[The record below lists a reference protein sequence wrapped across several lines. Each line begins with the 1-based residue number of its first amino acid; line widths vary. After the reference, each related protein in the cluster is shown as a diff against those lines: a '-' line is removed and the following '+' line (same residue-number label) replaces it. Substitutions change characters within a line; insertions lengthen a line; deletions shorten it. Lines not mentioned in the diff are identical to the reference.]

1 MRKYSCLE
9 RLYYFIF
16 ECKDIVNERK
26 IWVKNKLE
34 LK

>member
-16 ECKDIVNERK
+16 ECRNIVNERK
-26 IWVKNKLE
+26 IWIEKIKVAS
-34 LK
+34 